1 MYIHTC
7 ICIYIY
13 ICSMDALVVTLGRQ
27 RKQRKRIFWEC
38 ISLIEMLTV
47 SNCQSQ
53 PHSQCWIRVLIR
65 PFSDIVEIHLY
76 LDTEGE
82 SKIFNDINVFINAY
96 LIINQFF
103 LENLWKRDFGNLPKS
118 LELPSFKTFR
128 ISWWQVRDLGANGN
142 VMKKRY
148 CVLKTMMEV
157 RFQKKWS
164 AISKL

>member
-1 MYIHTC
+1 MLWWLLCVVKGSKGSELFLRVHLSDWNAHRVELSKPARL
-7 ICIYIY
+7 
-13 ICSMDALVVTLGRQ
+13 SMLHPNSRVYVVFFDTTILGYSWDTP
-27 RKQRKRIFWEC
+27 I
-38 ISLIEMLTV
+38 LGIERET
-47 SNCQSQ
+47 
-53 PHSQCWIRVLIR
+53 R
-65 PFSDIVEIHLY
+65 
-76 LDTEGE
+76 
-82 SKIFNDINVFINAY
+82 KIFNDLNVFINVY

-148 CVLKTMMEV
+148 WVLKTMMEV

-164 AISKL
+164 AISKF